1 MAKRTKE
8 SYTIQSV
15 VHSLELLEQFHGDEA
30 EIGVTE
36 LSRRLGLHKNNVFRL
51 LATLEVRGYVVQN
64 LETEGYRLG
73 VKALEL
79 GRSYLRHS
87 DIVAMAGTKLAE
99 LRDLTQETCYLTIL
113 QGEEVVYV
121 LAEES
126 PQSVRVT
133 SLMGQHFPAMNTAEG
148 KVQLAYE
155 NTLPYRTHPL
165 RRMTDPKPT
174 DLRKLERDLVKI
186 REQGCSVDSGEF
198 NPEITCIAAPVFDDT
213 GGCTGAIA
221 IHAPSFR
228 ANRDRSLKQLTDQL
242 LDIAAA
248 ISEKL
253 GFIGHGQNTAAS
265 AATATALSA

>member
-64 LETEGYRLG
+64 LETEGYSLG

-87 DIVAMAGTKLAE
+87 DIVAMAGQKLAE
-99 LRDLTQETCYLTIL
+99 LRDASQETSYLTIL

-126 PQSVRVT
+126 PQSVRVS

-148 KVQLAYE
+148 RVQLAYL

-165 RRMTDPKPT
+165 RRMTDPKPA
-174 DLRKLERDLVKI
+174 DLRKLERELVKI
-186 REQGCSVDSGEF
+186 RELGHYVDSGEF
-198 NPEITCIAAPVFDDT
+198 NAEITCVAAPVFDDT
-213 GGCTGAIA
+213 NECVGAIA
-221 IHAPSFR
+221 MHVPTFR
-228 ANRDRSLKQLTDQL
+228 VTRERSLKQLVDQVVGFAG
-242 LDIAAA
+242 DV
-248 ISEKL
+248 SGKL
-253 GFIGHGQNTAAS
+253 GYKGGPVVPVNAPSFGAA
-265 AATATALSA
+265 